1 MTDGFPS
8 NGASFAQTQAELL
21 QDRDNLPFVINPGTA
36 TLCVGRAGSAEP
48 TCSAHCIAFPTI
60 NGAVPPGHRGG
71 RRGDFSVES
80 RRESAAVQVAEL
92 LGVSLPQR
100 TVYPPASLAG
110 PLLTYG
116 SSFSWSDS
124 PSGNADGEPLIG
136 DEALRLWNEEAY
148 CLFWPMREGR
158 LNVGAGTS
166 LQQVKDALEKIWGN
180 ALEGLMEDLNL
191 EPSSSWSELSVV
203 LLVPLTLSPREI
215 KEMVD
220 VLLINL
226 GFGSLVLHVEAVAAA
241 FGGGLS
247 AACVV
252 HLGRHSS
259 SVCCVEDAS
268 LLPSTWRLLL
278 YGVDDVADVLLWLL
292 KRIGEWPP
300 AANFDPW
307 RSARDQNSL
316 VHMVNHAFVPLEGEL
331 CRIQHLIRQ
340 RPAVPMCLHHSVTGG
355 TRLQLPLSVAAC
367 MAPYAYLYPAL
378 LDPPRP
384 APGLMSLEDH
394 EDLMEAGWMGER
406 LPSPRSAAAL
416 MGDRAHAG
424 APSQG
429 TGLLGASAQG
439 PASLAQAVVESIC
452 CLPSSEL
459 QKLLFMNILVTGAG
473 SCVPGFM
480 DALEEEVLNN
490 LPREGAMET
499 VNVVQPLEDPRH
511 LAWRGGTLLGALDSE
526 REIWVTREEW
536 LEARQ
541 EGRRNDDLNP
551 KLFIYANPQR

>member
-384 APGLMSLEDH
+384 APEEQVRFLARHHSSRYTFIIFLPQVEFRLRRHSQLGMNSLLEGIDEPGGPRGSHGGGLD
-394 EDLMEAGWMGER
+394 GG
-406 LPSPRSAAAL
+406 AAAL
-416 MGDRAHAG
+416 AQVCSSPHGGPGSCRGPISRDRSPRGLCAG
-424 APSQG
+424 ARVPG
-429 TGLLGASAQG
+429 TGRRGKHLLPAQ
-439 PASLAQAVVESIC
+439 L
-452 CLPSSEL
+452 
-459 QKLLFMNILVTGAG
+459 
-473 SCVPGFM
+473 
-480 DALEEEVLNN
+480 
-490 LPREGAMET
+490 
-499 VNVVQPLEDPRH
+499 
-511 LAWRGGTLLGALDSE
+511 
-526 REIWVTREEW
+526 
-536 LEARQ
+536 
-541 EGRRNDDLNP
+541 
-551 KLFIYANPQR
+551 